1 MKSSLNLK
9 LNVEIQNRKYLLL
22 LLCNISAG
30 RCG

>member
-1 MKSSLNLK
+1 MLRK
-9 LNVEIQNRKYLLL
+9 LQDPILCLL